1 MSPEL
6 NVAEPE
12 RTQPSPRYGSLL
24 IVPLVAM
31 IAGVLLSPHL
41 DKFSLPE
48 KIPVVPSASN
58 DASKAAS
65 ERDLPA
71 ETSAAAT
78 RADAGEDD
86 GAVDL
91 NGTWTVTNRIES
103 ATNAKF
109 KGLALGF
116 RLQLQQRGNRVTG
129 TGAKVTENGKAL
141 AAGRRTPISVEG
153 TLDGRQLELKFTERG
168 AQRSSTGQLS
178 LEIGE
183 DGALRG
189 SFSSDAAG
197 ARGTAVAERHR
208 R

>member
-1 MSPEL
+1 
-6 NVAEPE
+6 
-12 RTQPSPRYGSLL
+12 L

-48 KIPVVPSASN
+48 NIPVVPSASN

-65 ERDLPA
+65 ERDAPA
-71 ETSAAAT
+71 ETAAAAT
-78 RADAGEDD
+78 RADAGEGDV
-86 GAVDL
+86 AVDL

-109 KGLALGF
+109 RGLALGF
-116 RLQLQQRGNRVTG
+116 TLQLQQRGNRVTG
-129 TGAKVTENGKAL
+129 TGAKMTENGKAL

-153 TLDGRQLELKFTERG
+153 TLEGRQLALKFTERG

-178 LEIGE
+178 WELTDEGT
-183 DGALRG
+183 LRG
-189 SFSSDAAG
+189 TFTSEAAS
-197 ARGTAVAERHR
+197 ARGTSTAKRSR
-208 R
+208 